1 MARDRLSPPCLLYAR
16 YSSDRQNPLG
26 CDDQLTRA
34 RAFARRMGWRVAGEY
49 RDEAISGAVGS
60 AGRAGWAKLLADVAG
75 GALGKGGRVVVWSVS
90 RWSRDYRDGMIAAL
104 ELDRHGVSLVDC
116 TGREYDL
123 STGTGRITLAVD
135 QHGSAAYLEDLRRA
149 TVSGQ
154 EAARSRGGWTGAP
167 PYGYRLVRDTPKAP
181 ARLVAVPAEARVIR
195 QVFRM
200 ADRGATLQDIAR
212 KLNGAGVPTR
222 RNRAWQGGTVRQ
234 MLSRRL
240 YIGERHRGL
249 APLSVQA
256 ILKPDLWR
264 RVSARYGPAGSPAGR
279 ARDNPLSGLVV
290 CGRCGRRAWIRW
302 SGDGARSYVCSGVGA
317 GLCSGVPWVRVADLE
332 AHALAWWR
340 ALASDPARL
349 RARARLALAEARA
362 AAAAVGR
369 HRKPAAVELADL
381 DAKEARLL
389 DLAAK
394 STRTDQ
400 LARRL
405 EAIEVRR
412 RDLRRVASAVS
423 GPARRLTLA
432 GTIADLTEL
441 VESVTTPRELRPLL
455 TRVVLQA
462 DGTIHV
468 ELA

>member
-1 MARDRLSPPCLLYAR
+1 MPPPPRILCYLYAR

-26 CDDQLTRA
+26 CDDQLARG
-34 RAFARRMGWRVAGEY
+34 RAFAKRLGWRISGEY
-49 RDEAISGAVGS
+49 RDEAVSGSVGA
-60 AGRAGWAKLLADVAG
+60 AGRAGWAQLLADVAAG
-75 GALGKGGRVVVWSVS
+75 RLGPGGRVVLWSIS

-104 ELDRHGVSLVDC
+104 ELDRHGARLVDC

-154 EAARSRGGWTGAP
+154 EAARARGGWTGAP
-167 PYGYRLVRDTPKAP
+167 PYGYRLVRDAPKAP
-181 ARLVAVPAEARVIR
+181 ARLVAVPAEAAIIR
-195 QVFRM
+195 QVFRL
-200 ADRGATLQDIAR
+200 ADRGATPQAIAKR
-212 KLNGAGVPTR
+212 LNGAGVATR
-222 RNRAWQGGTVRQ
+222 RHRAWQEGTVRQ
-234 MLSRRL
+234 MLTRRL

-256 ILKPDLWR
+256 ILRPDLWQ
-264 RVSARYGPAGSPAGR
+264 RVAARYGPAGSPAGR

-290 CGRCGRRAWIRW
+290 CGRCGRKTWIRW
-302 SGDGARSYVCSGVGA
+302 SGTGARSYVCSGAGGGA
-317 GLCSGVPWVRVADLE
+317 CPGVPWARVDDVE
-332 AHALAWWR
+332 AEAMRLWR
-340 ALASDPARL
+340 SIVEDPARL

-362 AAAAVGR
+362 VASAVGR
-369 HRKPAAVELADL
+369 RGKPAAAELADL
-381 DAKEARLL
+381 EAQEARLL

-394 STRTDQ
+394 SVRTDQ

-405 EAIEVRR
+405 EAIESRR
-412 RDLRRVASAVS
+412 RDLRRAVASGGSPV
-423 GPARRLTLA
+423 RRLTLA

-455 TRVVLQA
+455 ARVVLQA
-462 DGTIHV
+462 DGVIRV